1 MDSYGQRNYGRKYSL
16 DALPPQGVSEDVSQ
30 VMQHA
35 SASAEQPRLP
45 IATGKEL
52 QVTVRD
58 VDQEITE
65 RAGLQS
71 LGTQIGIG
79 RGGVNRVLRLT
90 QGGRSARL
98 PTGPEHLPSCRCC
111 SLPDTK
117 HPLTPHRRVR

>member
-1 MDSYGQRNYGRKYSL
+1 MDSYGQRNYGRKFSL
-16 DALPPQGVSEDVSQ
+16 DALPPQSMSDDVSQ

-35 SASAEQPRLP
+35 SATAEQPRLP

-71 LGTQIGIG
+71 LGTQLGIG

-90 QGGRSARL
+90 QGEALGMAPVRPAASPQL
-98 PTGPEHLPSCRCC
+98 SML
-111 SLPDTK
+111 
-117 HPLTPHRRVR
+117 LTA